1 MLHYDSMASLT
12 AVLGDSPRVRVLEA
26 LVRLSGLDY
35 TRAELAREAGLYRMT
50 TNRMIEEL
58 ERQGLVDRVGRGKRP
73 LFGRRSIGL
82 RGTPEARGGA
92 RQPARY
98 RRATHKR
105 SVEIENS
112 SAGEPRGRPAGRNGR
127 RLFRRVPD
135 AIAAWPKGRNG
146 LSPRPSRT
154 PS

>member
-73 LFGRRSIGL
+73 LFRTRSESPRVQILGYLDAALGL
-82 RGTPEARGGA
+82 VEEREFSGNASGEGVGELFREAVHRLEGDTRGTRRREATGQVPPRDTQKVRGN
-92 RQPARY
+92 R
-98 RRATHKR
+98 
-105 SVEIENS
+105 E
-112 SAGEPRGRPAGRNGR
+112 
-127 RLFRRVPD
+127 
-135 AIAAWPKGRNG
+135 
-146 LSPRPSRT
+146 
-154 PS
+154 